1 MDRKSARMLQPGDSV
16 EVKLE
21 GDTGWYP
28 AKVTSEPVVRD
39 AGLSKIIDIH
49 VALLNGKRFM
59 LTSINVRKPRN

>member
-1 MDRKSARMLQPGDSV
+1 MLQPGDSV

-21 GDTGWYP
+21 GDTKWYP
-28 AKVTSEPVVRD
+28 AKVTSEPVIRD